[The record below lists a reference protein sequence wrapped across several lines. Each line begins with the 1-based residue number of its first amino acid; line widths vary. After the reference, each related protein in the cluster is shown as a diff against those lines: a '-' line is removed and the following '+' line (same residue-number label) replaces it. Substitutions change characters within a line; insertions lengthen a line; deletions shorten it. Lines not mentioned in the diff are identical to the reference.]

1 LGRPTFQVCACTVVV
16 VACMTAGLAAQKKR
30 PVTPPPPMPPPPVIA
45 PARPAPPPPVP
56 LADPEPAVPV
66 PPIPAEAPVPT
77 PKFLEAT
84 AELRKFVAFDALYDV
99 DRPAFDEVA
108 QLVVDAEARKAPAGQ
123 IMIDVWPRLMPR
135 IKRYVR
141 AGTDRAVVNYYRTM
155 FGELEAS
162 IANPAVCRAV
172 AGASD
177 LNFSL
182 SISPNAMA
190 AMQVSLAELIISSK
204 DRHTDAFMPIDTA
217 QAHMGRVILPLI
229 QNPRDLEIFQSR
241 STNDKDAARRCEII
255 VGMLRGILELPE
267 DVAADLFRWFV
278 WRQ

>member
-1 LGRPTFQVCACTVVV
+1 LGRFTFRAVAPTAVMVVCL
-16 VACMTAGLAAQKKR
+16 TAGLGAQKKR
-30 PVTPPPPMPPPPVIA
+30 PVTPPPPMPPPPVTA
-45 PARPAPPPPVP
+45 PERPAPPPP
-56 LADPEPAVPV
+56 LLTAPEPPVSVPEMPV
-66 PPIPAEAPVPT
+66 EAPIPS

-108 QLVVDAEARKAPAGQ
+108 QLVVDAEARKAPSGE
-123 IMIDVWPRLMPR
+123 IMIDVWPKLMPR

-162 IANPAVCRAV
+162 IANPAVCKVV

-182 SISPNAMA
+182 SISPTAMA
-190 AMQVSLAELIISSK
+190 AMQVSLAELIRSSK

-229 QNPRDLEIFQSR
+229 QGPRDLEIFQSK

-255 VGMLRGILELPE
+255 VGMLKGILQLPE